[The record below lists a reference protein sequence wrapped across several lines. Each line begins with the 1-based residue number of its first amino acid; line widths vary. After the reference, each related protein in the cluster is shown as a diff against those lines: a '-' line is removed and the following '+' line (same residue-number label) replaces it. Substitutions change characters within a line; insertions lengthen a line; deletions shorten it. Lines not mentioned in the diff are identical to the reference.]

1 MVEVMHAPEVRL
13 RARSQEPVAGTVV
26 AAIAAALA
34 GYLEA
39 EALSGR
45 AFRIVDVR
53 RFEAPAPAPAGAP
66 IPAWGLA
73 GRLELMAARTSLFG
87 RRAAGRQGVEAR

>member
-1 MVEVMHAPEVRL
+1 MAQVADAPEVRL
-13 RARSQEPVAGTVV
+13 RSAREPVPGKIV

-34 GYLEA
+34 GFLEA

-53 RFEAPAPAPAGAP
+53 RYGASEAVPPLAPVAP
-66 IPAWGLA
+66 WGLA
-73 GRLELMAARTSLFG
+73 GRLDLMAGRASTYG
-87 RRAAGRQGVEAR
+87 RRGAGCR